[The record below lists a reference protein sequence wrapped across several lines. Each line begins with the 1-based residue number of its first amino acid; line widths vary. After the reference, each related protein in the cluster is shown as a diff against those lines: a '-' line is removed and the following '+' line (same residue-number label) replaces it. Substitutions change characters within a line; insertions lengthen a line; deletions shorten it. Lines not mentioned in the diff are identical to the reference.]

1 LYLGSEVITIYNN
14 NCDWLSNEV
23 YKSNSIEVEKMSK
36 VTITQEGV
44 LVSKPT
50 KDTNLSKP
58 TQFVFPSNE
67 FVIWMTDF
75 YELLWQK
82 KLKEKLV
89 LLVKVSTRNLGGD
102 LESVGYVVKE
112 ISDHQGKLIFG
123 TFEEPLLKEPV

>member
-1 LYLGSEVITIYNN
+1 
-14 NCDWLSNEV
+14 
-23 YKSNSIEVEKMSK
+23 
-36 VTITQEGV
+36 
-44 LVSKPT
+44 
-50 KDTNLSKP
+50 
-58 TQFVFPSNE
+58 
-67 FVIWMTDF
+67 MTDF